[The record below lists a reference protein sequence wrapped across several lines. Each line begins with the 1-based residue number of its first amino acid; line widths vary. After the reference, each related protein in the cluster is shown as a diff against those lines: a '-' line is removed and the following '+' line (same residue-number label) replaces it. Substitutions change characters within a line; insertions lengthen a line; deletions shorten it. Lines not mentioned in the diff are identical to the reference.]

1 MKGSLV
7 RGNNMVTK
15 RNNANIINY
24 FEWWDA
30 EGVVYG
36 KLWGG
41 GRSFYTARSVQ
52 ANNFEELSKI
62 ILKYLDDG
70 GLDSG
75 MGYQELIVAPMQ
87 VTKSISITVDSNRYK
102 IDKGIFRSKEIVDTF
117 IFGDKKGLSDYELQG
132 CYEALDNQLIEGE
145 FYNGEVLKE

>member
-15 RNNANIINY
+15 KNNANIIDY
-24 FEWWDA
+24 HEWWDA

-36 KLWGG
+36 EYWGG
-41 GRSFYTARSVQ
+41 GRGFYTARSVQ

-87 VTKSISITVDSNRYK
+87 VTKNISITVDSNRYK
-102 IDKGIFRSKEIVDTF
+102 IDKGIFRSKEIVDTL
-117 IFGDKKGLSDYELQG
+117 IFGDKKGLSDEELQG
-132 CYEALDNQLIEGE
+132 CYEAVDNQLIEGE
-145 FYNGEVLKE
+145 SYNGEVLRE